1 MYRNEYFDEDSSY
14 YSNYSKICEGIYF
27 FKMPYSSEENKSFE
41 NILDSYLPNFAKE
54 EVDAKALMTN
64 GHISINP
71 TKATDKEKSTKK
83 RIEIYFFDLIIDI
96 LKLFLSERD
105 IKKILDKKGNIE
117 HLYQYRFICN
127 LKKKKENLENNF
139 FKTEIKIKKR
149 ERGMKPKKIGNK
161 TNHVKW
167 TPDNIL
173 RKIKGKLFN
182 KYILTFL
189 NKILKSQGKNLSVKL
204 MKLDHKKYI
213 GIVQKQTELNYLKMT
228 LEALFSEEA
237 YNKSILEKLE
247 KNETI
252 NFVLNLTY
260 IEFIDLFTHKQTIE
274 EINPTKLR
282 DNKIIKDN
290 LPGVETMYT
299 DLLEERD
306 DNIDYSLLVIFY
318 LFNLERSFNM
328 KQNRNKKQKK

>member
-1 MYRNEYFDEDSSY
+1 
-14 YSNYSKICEGIYF
+14 
-27 FKMPYSSEENKSFE
+27 
-41 NILDSYLPNFAKE
+41 
-54 EVDAKALMTN
+54 
-64 GHISINP
+64 
-71 TKATDKEKSTKK
+71 
-83 RIEIYFFDLIIDI
+83 
-96 LKLFLSERD
+96 
-105 IKKILDKKGNIE
+105 
-117 HLYQYRFICN
+117 
-127 LKKKKENLENNF
+127 
-139 FKTEIKIKKR
+139 
-149 ERGMKPKKIGNK
+149 MKPKKIGNK
-161 TNHVKW
+161 TKHDKW

-213 GIVQKQTELNYLKMT
+213 GIVQKQTELNYLYMT

-247 KNETI
+247 KNDTI

-318 LFNLERSFNM
+318 LFNLERSIMM